1 MDRSLL
7 FVVLCG
13 LGSAYAG
20 VVRRD
25 VPSTQQI
32 DGLQG
37 LTALATQFMTSLA
50 AASQQN
56 QPTQTTGIGSQFNA
70 DLTNGSIIEN
80 SFRSFFSNN
89 GQTMNYDLSEAM
101 QMLNQS
107 YGIPAITNNPEALAA
122 LQMEYQNLMIDFQNK
137 LQAKLNGE
145 KSSRPA
151 DPVDPS
157 TVSLSGLQQQISTL
171 AAMYCADFQEIINA
185 IMFVQYGVGAAC
197 ICVTM
202 CGFVLP
208 DLKIETFIFM
218 VGYFFVMNLQVFV
231 PSWLGTQLR
240 FESQELMVAAYKSDW
255 IPRSKSYRQ
264 SIKLFLERAKHP
276 VVITGLKIFPLSLAT
291 YISRYV
297 PWYAA
302 AAVSERVRA
311 AGDGRAGLMP
321 PAGRAAMAA
330 DDARPS
336 LALFTAVFE
345 YTAQGGDELTLRRGE
360 IVEVLSKDPNIS
372 GDEGW
377 WTGKIGDRIGI
388 FPAAYVTEEDPLAV
402 TSVIGDVDPPRVSFS
417 ELKLE
422 EVIGVGG
429 FGKVYRGFWN
439 DEVVAVKAARQ
450 DANEDIE
457 VIKESVLQEAKLFW
471 MLQHENIVS
480 LQGVCLEEPN
490 LCLVMEYARGGS
502 LNRVLSGR
510 KIRPGILV
518 DWAIQVARG
527 MAYLH

>member
-107 YGIPAITNNPEALAA
+107 YGIPASPKINTSQMTREQFLKHVQEQSKNFNNMINSEMALILEPDRVVKFLNLTNRASDPKITNNPEALAA

-171 AAMYCADFQEIINA
+171 AAMYNKELTEAMKPNDIA
-185 IMFVQYGVGAAC
+185 GALSGSDQGMTGMSQNLGTA
-197 ICVTM
+197 
-202 CGFVLP
+202 
-208 DLKIETFIFM
+208 
-218 VGYFFVMNLQVFV
+218 VMNIF
-231 PSWLGTQLR
+231 
-240 FESQELMVAAYKSDW
+240 
-255 IPRSKSYRQ
+255 Q
-264 SIKLFLERAKHP
+264 SISRGQP
-276 VVITGLKIFPLSLAT
+276 SNRPLQ
-291 YISRYV
+291 
-297 PWYAA
+297 W
-302 AAVSERVRA
+302 
-311 AGDGRAGLMP
+311 D
-321 PAGRAAMAA
+321 
-330 DDARPS
+330 
-336 LALFTAVFE
+336 
-345 YTAQGGDELTLRRGE
+345 
-360 IVEVLSKDPNIS
+360 
-372 GDEGW
+372 
-377 WTGKIGDRIGI
+377 
-388 FPAAYVTEEDPLAV
+388 VT
-402 TSVIGDVDPPRVSFS
+402 
-417 ELKLE
+417 K
-422 EVIGVGG
+422 
-429 FGKVYRGFWN
+429 N
-439 DEVVAVKAARQ
+439 Q
-450 DANEDIE
+450 
-457 VIKESVLQEAKLFW
+457 
-471 MLQHENIVS
+471 
-480 LQGVCLEEPN
+480 
-490 LCLVMEYARGGS
+490 
-502 LNRVLSGR
+502 
-510 KIRPGILV
+510 
-518 DWAIQVARG
+518 
-527 MAYLH
+527 

>member
-1 MDRSLL
+1 LAKAQRIYLGTVYRSPNSDIKSFLNHL
-7 FVVLCG
+7 ESFLHKINIKHNSIICG
-13 LGSAYAG
+13 
-20 VVRRD
+20 D
-25 VPSTQQI
+25 FNI
-32 DGLQG
+32 DLKERTNIVTDFLQVFLEHN
-37 LTALATQFMTSLA
+37 LTPTIHEYTRITETSNTLVDNIF
-50 AASQQN
+50 SS
-56 QPTQTTGIGSQFNA
+56 TTGIGSQFNA

-171 AAMYCADFQEIINA
+171 AAIRLCNETRTDKWLGIQSHSKVA
-185 IMFVQYGVGAAC
+185 IPVKTKGSRHVSSP
-197 ICVTM
+197 
-202 CGFVLP
+202 P

-291 YISRYV
+291 YIS
-297 PWYAA
+297 
-302 AAVSERVRA
+302 
-311 AGDGRAGLMP
+311 
-321 PAGRAAMAA
+321 
-330 DDARPS
+330 
-336 LALFTAVFE
+336 
-345 YTAQGGDELTLRRGE
+345 
-360 IVEVLSKDPNIS
+360 
-372 GDEGW
+372 
-377 WTGKIGDRIGI
+377 
-388 FPAAYVTEEDPLAV
+388 
-402 TSVIGDVDPPRVSFS
+402 
-417 ELKLE
+417 
-422 EVIGVGG
+422 
-429 FGKVYRGFWN
+429 
-439 DEVVAVKAARQ
+439 
-450 DANEDIE
+450 
-457 VIKESVLQEAKLFW
+457 
-471 MLQHENIVS
+471 
-480 LQGVCLEEPN
+480 
-490 LCLVMEYARGGS
+490 VM
-502 LNRVLSGR
+502 
-510 KIRPGILV
+510 K
-518 DWAIQVARG
+518 
-527 MAYLH
+527 MAYSCFTLVRFIKDRQEH

>member
-1 MDRSLL
+1 LAKAQRIYLGTVYRSPNSDIKSFLNHL
-7 FVVLCG
+7 ESFLHKINIKHNSIICG
-13 LGSAYAG
+13 
-20 VVRRD
+20 D
-25 VPSTQQI
+25 FNI
-32 DGLQG
+32 DLKERTNIVTDFLQVFLEHN
-37 LTALATQFMTSLA
+37 LTPTIHEYTRITETSNTLVDNIF
-50 AASQQN
+50 SS
-56 QPTQTTGIGSQFNA
+56 TTGIGSQFNA

-171 AAMYCADFQEIINA
+171 AAISPHALFVDQDERTKHLPLITRSKLVILHNGSRPDFVIRLANQLLTPSVAQMLPRNTVFKFALSLTLSNTEVTLASSSEKRLCNETRTDKWLGIQSHSKVAIPVKTKGSRHVSSPEIINA

-291 YISRYV
+291 YIS
-297 PWYAA
+297 
-302 AAVSERVRA
+302 VRNY
-311 AGDGRAGLMP
+311 
-321 PAGRAAMAA
+321 
-330 DDARPS
+330 S
-336 LALFTAVFE
+336 
-345 YTAQGGDELTLRRGE
+345 
-360 IVEVLSKDPNIS
+360 I
-372 GDEGW
+372 
-377 WTGKIGDRIGI
+377 
-388 FPAAYVTEEDPLAV
+388 
-402 TSVIGDVDPPRVSFS
+402 
-417 ELKLE
+417 LK
-422 EVIGVGG
+422 
-429 FGKVYRGFWN
+429 
-439 DEVVAVKAARQ
+439 
-450 DANEDIE
+450 
-457 VIKESVLQEAKLFW
+457 
-471 MLQHENIVS
+471 
-480 LQGVCLEEPN
+480 
-490 LCLVMEYARGGS
+490 
-502 LNRVLSGR
+502 
-510 KIRPGILV
+510 
-518 DWAIQVARG
+518 
-527 MAYLH
+527 YL

>member
-13 LGSAYAG
+13 LGSACAG

-107 YGIPAITNNPEALAA
+107 YGIPASPKINTSQMTREQFLKHVQEQSKNFNNMINSEMALILEPDRVVKFLNLTNRASDPKFTNNPEALAA

-171 AAMYCADFQEIINA
+171 AAMYNKELTEA
-185 IMFVQYGVGAAC
+185 IKPNDIAGALSGSDQGMTGMSQNLGTA
-197 ICVTM
+197 
-202 CGFVLP
+202 
-208 DLKIETFIFM
+208 
-218 VGYFFVMNLQVFV
+218 VMNIF
-231 PSWLGTQLR
+231 
-240 FESQELMVAAYKSDW
+240 
-255 IPRSKSYRQ
+255 Q
-264 SIKLFLERAKHP
+264 SISRGQP
-276 VVITGLKIFPLSLAT
+276 SNRPLQ
-291 YISRYV
+291 
-297 PWYAA
+297 W
-302 AAVSERVRA
+302 
-311 AGDGRAGLMP
+311 D
-321 PAGRAAMAA
+321 
-330 DDARPS
+330 
-336 LALFTAVFE
+336 
-345 YTAQGGDELTLRRGE
+345 
-360 IVEVLSKDPNIS
+360 
-372 GDEGW
+372 
-377 WTGKIGDRIGI
+377 
-388 FPAAYVTEEDPLAV
+388 VT
-402 TSVIGDVDPPRVSFS
+402 
-417 ELKLE
+417 K
-422 EVIGVGG
+422 
-429 FGKVYRGFWN
+429 N
-439 DEVVAVKAARQ
+439 Q
-450 DANEDIE
+450 
-457 VIKESVLQEAKLFW
+457 
-471 MLQHENIVS
+471 
-480 LQGVCLEEPN
+480 
-490 LCLVMEYARGGS
+490 
-502 LNRVLSGR
+502 
-510 KIRPGILV
+510 
-518 DWAIQVARG
+518 
-527 MAYLH
+527 

>member
-171 AAMYCADFQEIINA
+171 AAISPHALFVDQDERTKHLPLITRSKLVILHNGSRPDFVIRLANQLLTPSVAQMLPRNTVFKFALSLTLSNTE
-185 IMFVQYGVGAAC
+185 
-197 ICVTM
+197 VTLASSSEKRL
-202 CGFVLP
+202 CN
-208 DLKIETFIFM
+208 ETRTDK
-218 VGYFFVMNLQVFV
+218 
-231 PSWLGTQLR
+231 WLGIQSHSKVAIPVKTKGSRHVSSPFFNTQSYAEILR
-240 FESQELMVAAYKSDW
+240 SENPFQGTWKSNEISENVASA
-255 IPRSKSYRQ
+255 
-264 SIKLFLERAKHP
+264 
-276 VVITGLKIFPLSLAT
+276 LK
-291 YISRYV
+291 
-297 PWYAA
+297 
-302 AAVSERVRA
+302 
-311 AGDGRAGLMP
+311 
-321 PAGRAAMAA
+321 
-330 DDARPS
+330 
-336 LALFTAVFE
+336 
-345 YTAQGGDELTLRRGE
+345 YTN
-360 IVEVLSKDPNIS
+360 VLH
-372 GDEGW
+372 
-377 WTGKIGDRIGI
+377 
-388 FPAAYVTEEDPLAV
+388 Y
-402 TSVIGDVDPPRVSFS
+402 
-417 ELKLE
+417 
-422 EVIGVGG
+422 
-429 FGKVYRGFWN
+429 
-439 DEVVAVKAARQ
+439 
-450 DANEDIE
+450 
-457 VIKESVLQEAKLFW
+457 
-471 MLQHENIVS
+471 
-480 LQGVCLEEPN
+480 N
-490 LCLVMEYARGGS
+490 L
-502 LNRVLSGR
+502 
-510 KIRPGILV
+510 
-518 DWAIQVARG
+518 
-527 MAYLH
+527 